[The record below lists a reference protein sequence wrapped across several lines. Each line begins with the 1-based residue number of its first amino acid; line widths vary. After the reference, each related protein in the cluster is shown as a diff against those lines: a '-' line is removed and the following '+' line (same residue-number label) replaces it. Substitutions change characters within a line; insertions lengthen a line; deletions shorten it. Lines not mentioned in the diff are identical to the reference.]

1 MDVESKG
8 ADRHSGRLSTLH
20 KTGPPVRDDATPVY
34 PAERKEKVLARDRRV
49 KLKLRAAT
57 NGRTGMRLEF
67 EFRKNSCFLNGTGN
81 HHIDDGKGMHD
92 RWRKDGGWHAGAT
105 LRRIKVGTI
114 KSHEGRKGGII
125 GHWTCKRSSCRIQTR
140 RQKEVSPEYPL
151 PVVQI

>member
-67 EFRKNSCFLNGTGN
+67 EFRKNSCFLNGTAN
-81 HHIDDGKGMHD
+81 HM
-92 RWRKDGGWHAGAT
+92 A
-105 LRRIKVGTI
+105 
-114 KSHEGRKGGII
+114 
-125 GHWTCKRSSCRIQTR
+125 
-140 RQKEVSPEYPL
+140 VSPRSQSQSGCLNTREPSHR
-151 PVVQI
+151 